1 MEPRTNRAIIAI
13 TEAHL
18 SSAQHY
24 DAEIAKYFYNY
35 NIHRVD
41 RDTKYNPKDDYQLL
55 SGGRCILLTSPNI
68 FTQPGS
74 NFSNGNCKLLIIE
87 CTKLKTIVVT
97 VYRTPVLNFALKNL
111 Y

>member
-41 RDTKYNPKDDYQLL
+41 RHKVQPK
-55 SGGRCILLTSPNI
+55 G
-68 FTQPGS
+68 
-74 NFSNGNCKLLIIE
+74 
-87 CTKLKTIVVT
+87 
-97 VYRTPVLNFALKNL
+97 
-111 Y
+111 